1 MKKKVL
7 STISILLIL
16 VFSSCNNTEVIKE
29 KNIYYKLY
37 SEKDSLIGFSLR
49 KYVFSQDTIKE
60 KYLTI
65 DLNGKKT
72 YDYKRIFYKKEGD
85 VFIFSN
91 IKNDN
96 TKFLYFSPDKKDT
109 CFHVNRKIENFYLC
123 SKGKVKFKKYNDAY
137 KVYYDERGFDSRK
150 ETLILDS
157 DYTILARFEDCYDYR
172 KEIIVENNDITEDE
186 KLKLENASKL
196 ILWW

>member
-7 STISILLIL
+7 SIIGILLAL
-16 VFSSCNNTEVIKE
+16 VFSSCNNKEVIRE

-65 DLNGKKT
+65 DLKGKKT
-72 YDYKRIFYKKEGD
+72 YDYKRSFYKKEGD

-91 IKNDN
+91 IINDN
-96 TKFLYFSPDKKDT
+96 AKFLYFSPAKKDT
-109 CFHVNRKIENFYLC
+109 CFHINRRIENFYLC
-123 SKGKVKFKKYNDAY
+123 NKGKVKFKKYKNAY
-137 KVYYDERGFDSRK
+137 KVYYDERGYDSRK

-172 KEIIVENNDITEDE
+172 KEIIVENNDINEDV
-186 KLKLENASKL
+186 KLKLEKVSKL